1 MLNDYLRKLCH
12 IEKNKYLLYQLEKNE
27 RERLDRIETEL
38 VKMKEEKRDKVP
50 EVVYPPSKEE
60 PPAYVLWFIA
70 GLLIGGIVAVIIWF
84 LLAAII
90 VLFSWGEPGESISS
104 FMEGMMIA
112 ILGIADI
119 IFASWIVQCQADG
132 YEKYLRTVENT
143 KLLNEQKENEY
154 KIWGTE
160 TDRMIK
166 ILSEEKENSKK
177 NIEYLQMKIY
187 EVNSTLTD
195 YYELNIIYGK
205 YWNMEA
211 VCKLLEY
218 LQSGRCNTL
227 YGPSGAYDT
236 YEKEYRTEIMI
247 EKLDAILYKLEEIK
261 KVNIILCQT
270 MQQIQVSLNEIYRG
284 MNEQQTMLSSISES
298 LGRGIGIIEENLA
311 ANKLMKEI
319 TESNLYDIMELGNY
333 RNFVMKQERLN
344 QGHWY

>member
-27 RERLDRIETEL
+27 RARLDRIEAEL

-70 GLLIGGIVAVIIWF
+70 GLLIGGIVAAIIWF

-211 VCKLLEY
+211 VCKLLE
-218 LQSGRCNTL
+218 
-227 YGPSGAYDT
+227 
-236 YEKEYRTEIMI
+236 
-247 EKLDAILYKLEEIK
+247 
-261 KVNIILCQT
+261 
-270 MQQIQVSLNEIYRG
+270 
-284 MNEQQTMLSSISES
+284 
-298 LGRGIGIIEENLA
+298 
-311 ANKLMKEI
+311 
-319 TESNLYDIMELGNY
+319 
-333 RNFVMKQERLN
+333 
-344 QGHWY
+344 